1 MKFFNRLL
9 LLYALIVVILTL
21 IYYYLNIH
29 VFPAQSSNS
38 FLFAGY
44 LALIFASALF
54 MSMKDENSGYIGF
67 NYHLVTYIVVM
78 GLAFCLVL
86 YLGGANTADNIKGVL
101 TAMLIWGV
109 GVGFHFAMY
118 LMSRRKN
125 IGAYEKDDVFK

>member
-21 IYYYLNIH
+21 IYYYLNIY

-38 FLFAGY
+38 FLFAAY

-109 GVGFHFAMY
+109 GVAFHFAMY

>member
-1 MKFFNRLL
+1 MKFFNRFL
-9 LLYALIVVILTL
+9 LLYALIVIILTL
-21 IYYYLNIH
+21 VYYYLSIC
-29 VFPAQSSNS
+29 VLPAHSSNI

-44 LALIFASALF
+44 LAFVFVSALLI
-54 MSMKDENSGYIGF
+54 SMKDENSGYMGF
-67 NYHLVTYIVVM
+67 NYHLVTYIVVI

-109 GVGFHFAMY
+109 GVVFHFAMY

>member
-21 IYYYLNIH
+21 VYYYFNIH
-29 VFPAQSSNS
+29 VFPAHSSNS
-38 FLFAGY
+38 FLFAAY